1 MKNVKKIIIYSC
13 FVVLTFLFI
22 CTTIYYRSKYNNL
35 VQSNIQQSELVRER
49 AEQYEQLYKSAA
61 STNNELRTII
71 TRAASTNNELGNC
84 LQRSIATVAELREQI
99 RTVEEKY
106 KEMED
111 LLNSIGDYN
120 NNFDIN
126 NDYSYNDSE
135 IKE

>member
-13 FVVLTFLFI
+13 FISIAFLFI
-22 CTTIYYRSKYNNL
+22 CTTIYYRNKYNNL

-49 AEQYEQLYKSAA
+49 AEQYEQLYKTAA

-84 LQRSIATVAELREQI
+84 LQRSTTTVAELREQI

-106 KEMED
+106 KEMEN
-111 LLNSIGDYN
+111 LFNSIRDYN

-126 NDYSYNDSE
+126 NDYGYNGSE
-135 IKE
+135 VKE